1 MMNMWHV
8 AISAS
13 SLCFLAHVL
22 ARVLHM
28 ELNTVLLTML
38 IGLACAC
45 FAKLQDR
52 KGGKR

>member
-1 MMNMWHV
+1 MNMLPT
-8 AISAS
+8 AISAA
-13 SLCFLAHVL
+13 SLCFLANVF

-38 IGLACAC
+38 VGLACAC

-52 KGGKR
+52 KGGK